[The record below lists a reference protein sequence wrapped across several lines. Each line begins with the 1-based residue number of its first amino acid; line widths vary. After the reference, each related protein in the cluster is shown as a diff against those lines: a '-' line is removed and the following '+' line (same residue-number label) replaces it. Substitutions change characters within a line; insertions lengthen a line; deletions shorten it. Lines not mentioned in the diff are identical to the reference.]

1 MDLGKRIARAI
12 EVSTADVAVVARACN
27 VTEQAVYSWMRG
39 EVKNLCNENLFAL
52 ADVTGFNARWLG
64 TGQGAEV
71 DSYINNPHIARVV
84 KAMQA
89 MPEVVQAEAAKEV
102 DDLAAF
108 AARLTKPNGTHG

>member
-39 EVKNLCNENLFAL
+39 EVKNLRNENLFAL

-64 TGQGAEV
+64 TGQGRE
-71 DSYINNPHIARVV
+71 DSLV
-84 KAMQA
+84 KDQT
-89 MPEVVQAEAAKEV
+89 ERTTCRRAK
-102 DDLAAF
+102 
-108 AARLTKPNGTHG
+108 P